1 MDFIMIRCLK
11 TDDELIEQATN
22 SFNDVDVIEEDGF
35 SGEDFAMIA
44 IPIAQLTLEVIDFI
58 CTHMTNS
65 KKGKENNSNNV
76 QEKRVL
82 VSPEGELSLTGYSQ
96 AEVVKILKELGFHY
110 DD

>member
-1 MDFIMIRCLK
+1 MDYIMIKCLK
-11 TDDELIEQATN
+11 SDEELIEQANN
-22 SFNDVDVIEEDGF
+22 SFDNVDVIEEDGF

-58 CTHMTNS
+58 CTHLTNS
-65 KKGKENNSNNV
+65 KKDKNINNT

-82 VSPEGELSLTGYSQ
+82 VSPEGEVVLTGYSQ
-96 AEVVKILKELGFHY
+96 TEVVKILKGLGFRY

>member
-1 MDFIMIRCLK
+1 MNYIMIKCLK
-11 TDDELIEQATN
+11 SDNELIEQVTN

-58 CTHMTNS
+58 CTHLTNP
-65 KKGKENNSNNV
+65 KKDEDNNNV

-82 VSPEGELSLTGYSQ
+82 VSPEGEVTLTGYSQ
-96 AEVVKILKELGFHY
+96 TEVVKILKGLGFRY